1 MSRRSRH
8 RSASPAKNTDEGA
21 EGTPHISAMLGFF
34 SGSASSLHGGET
46 PGQNSGRSS
55 QQGSHGP
62 TEPHLE
68 FETAAPRAQRS
79 AARLP
84 AQRVTNL
91 DNASGSGT
99 FEQQAKSDSTRG
111 ERASNASASLGT
123 SQSSTVSMT
132 LESADRTSPKVS
144 PKMSPKTTLESAD
157 RSSPRLSPKH
167 TPRKSPRSRKD
178 LKPPAAMRNAEA
190 SASQSVEVHI
200 VRQTSKDQPSAKS
213 RVGIGISFGVTR
225 SGEIFITGLSP
236 KGSAKASGKV
246 REGDQLLA
254 VDGVE
259 IKGYQ
264 VKEIVQLILGKPG
277 TKVSLQII
285 QAAEIPASL
294 GRLSSLP
301 SAVKQKELKQPEVK
315 PPELVPK
322 DHEVICQRPKPVVV
336 VIVAI
341 EWGEQRTTVARD
353 GNNRCGNV

>member
-1 MSRRSRH
+1 
-8 RSASPAKNTDEGA
+8 
-21 EGTPHISAMLGFF
+21 
-34 SGSASSLHGGET
+34 
-46 PGQNSGRSS
+46 
-55 QQGSHGP
+55 
-62 TEPHLE
+62 
-68 FETAAPRAQRS
+68 
-79 AARLP
+79 
-84 AQRVTNL
+84 
-91 DNASGSGT
+91 
-99 FEQQAKSDSTRG
+99 
-111 ERASNASASLGT
+111 
-123 SQSSTVSMT
+123 
-132 LESADRTSPKVS
+132 
-144 PKMSPKTTLESAD
+144 
-157 RSSPRLSPKH
+157 
-167 TPRKSPRSRKD
+167 
-178 LKPPAAMRNAEA
+178 MRNAEA

-285 QAAEIPASL
+285 QAVEIPASL